1 MMGRVIA
8 VPQIRKSLLRHGSGT
23 IKVEGVPAESVR
35 LAWRSRSPLQP
46 RMFSFIPHLHKYK
59 KSVSEYSFFTHQRY
73 ILYNQFIEDKNNRD
87 WPKEAKISRQS
98 LTDFLILSYYNEFKV
113 LVRGYEK

>member
-8 VPQIRKSLLRHGSGT
+8 VPQLRKSLLRHGSGA

-46 RMFSFIPHLHKYK
+46 PMFSFIPHLHKYK
-59 KSVSEYSFFTHQRY
+59 NSVSEYSFFTHQRY
-73 ILYNQFIEDKNNRD
+73 ILYNHYF
-87 WPKEAKISRQS
+87 S
-98 LTDFLILSYYNEFKV
+98 FILSITRVRFSAD
-113 LVRGYEK
+113 LVIIVADSLISLITKTRFSKSFWIL